1 MVDPL
6 EEIEGRA
13 VTSHLMRGV
22 VGRGVVGLVDRAGL
36 GHTFPELLGMPL
48 GYATQHPGQP
58 TRFQGHLRPEAIEH
72 GNGLESRKIGAE
84 LLGHLIDRNLPG
96 VNGHESAGEDTAST
110 DRQVRAN
117 ESKGSDVHGDA

>member
-6 EEIEGRA
+6 KEIEGRA

-22 VGRGVVGLVDRAGL
+22 VGRGDIRLVDRVGL
-36 GHTFPELLGMPL
+36 SDAFPVPLGMPF
-48 GYATQHPGQP
+48 GNAPHHPGP
-58 TRFQGHLRPEAIEH
+58 LSWLQGHLRPEPIERRDR
-72 GNGLESRKIGAE
+72 LESRKIGAE

-96 VNGHESAGEDTAST
+96 MNGHESAGEDTAST